1 MGNADVVIITDIY
14 PAREKPIPGITAELI
29 YNECKNSGMD
39 KCYFIPDLDNLVTE
53 LDQIVQ
59 PNDLILTLGAGSIWR
74 YSEIYA
80 RHLEQNVTEV
90 KG

>member
-1 MGNADVVIITDIY
+1 MKKADVVFITDIY

-29 YNECKNSGMD
+29 YNECKNTGMD
-39 KCYFIPDLDNLVTE
+39 QCYFIPDLDNLVKE

-59 PNDLILTLGAGSIWR
+59 PNDLVLTLGAGSIWR
-74 YSEIYA
+74 YSEAYA